1 VVLELKYFRKISEY
15 EDAEARPDLPPLP
28 PFSIESF
35 GLDSNIKRAKREL
48 TRLLMLAGLW
58 FLREFWPL
66 LRIGRTVIVT
76 RYDDVMEVLKR
87 SDDFQVPYGPE
98 MRSLTGG
105 KDFALGMD
113 GPAHAAQRNHIMAA
127 VVQKTDAP
135 RIVEHT
141 RFVAEN
147 LVRTSGG
154 RIDVMRDLLART
166 MMEACDEY
174 FGLGLDEPNSFLDR
188 TFANSALLFADP
200 FGDSSW
206 RRQTLSAASYNRYV
220 VDRATDRA
228 IETIFGRHPRPPV
241 TVIERLVAQYGTR
254 TAVDRDEIRAM
265 AIGTITGLV
274 PTNTLGAAKMLEE
287 IKRRPLVFEDV
298 KAIAATW
305 RDATTETARDAA
317 RNSLQGILW
326 EVARLNPGL
335 QPGQWRHAPRHTDIG
350 GRPVRAGS
358 VLMVATMSALRD
370 RRHFGDFAGYYDPD
384 RRHCKDEPRLMFG
397 AFDHE
402 CLGTYLGMAQIT
414 EVFLVLFSQKN
425 VRWSQNRE
433 GWLTYFGPFPRR
445 LDMEFDDPVSPQH
458 QEMITIQ
465 VPVRPDVD
473 LEKLQAKI
481 DKLGNPPCRRP
492 GGLGQALRETN
503 LVHFASLS
511 AFDARDPDDAK
522 GRPDPRVVL
531 ELNVDGDAD
540 RALETIVKAARGHL
554 EPIFEDTVVRG
565 FPLLDAL
572 KRQTVTL
579 DYSPWGNTGLNF
591 NGTPDCAVAD
601 IEVQQKIAEEAR
613 KHVDAYVMRHGV
625 PGTRALGLLNSVRR
639 TLKTQY
645 SRDTYA
651 KHLIRPTRRRLAI
664 AEWSGTGTTIG
675 FKALF
680 RSSLARYV
688 TMLIMLPCLALGALI
703 YSLLP
708 AWGASWGPHVA
719 AVAAIGWAGMLALS
733 GLARPRKEKL
743 SHFGDRIGLALAHC
757 VVWTAALTGFA
768 AIVAVAGAN
777 TVGLHFL
784 LVKAFP
790 AIGAMASW
798 TIAAGFGI
806 AALRPEYRVLVAL
819 LDMGRAARGVIRTV
833 VLAAIALGAVVIG
846 WYAFTDPGPLATKV
860 HNVSYWL
867 HSTPADAAG
876 KQLWAWVIFYL
887 KAMPHMVE
895 IVGWLAVA
903 TAGGILAMAL
913 VVGAIAGVFVG
924 ILRYHERNDAV
935 DERPARIDNM
945 RKVAERENR
954 PGYVMNHITAVTSL
968 KPGRFR
974 RLTLALSLLGIGK
987 LVQHWFRP
995 GFVLNM
1001 GTIHYAR
1008 WFRLPGSD
1016 TLVFFSNYDG
1026 SWESYLEDFVTKAHK
1041 GQTAA
1046 WSNGKGFPRTSYLIN
1061 GGADDGERF
1070 KRWVR
1075 RQQVPTGFWFS
1086 RFPDLTTDNIRNNAL
1101 IHDGLMRVS
1110 TDTAAEAWL
1119 SCFASMPRAENMIQ
1133 HQEVQGLVFRGF
1145 PHHQH
1150 SAVAA
1155 ITLPEG
1161 AAARQAHGWLA
1172 KLERHVWFGDT
1183 GTGFYGPPTFIAFS
1197 AAGLEKLLQGFPDP
1211 DLLSSF
1217 PPAFRIGMANRANIL
1232 RDTHHSEPGKWSWA
1246 DAPDAAGGRP
1256 ATDALLV
1263 IYGSSKDCERE
1274 MAEHRKMLER
1284 EFGKPGPGKSWRFDI
1299 LQTQPTAKTAEAWK
1313 HGSQAI
1319 YEHFGFRDGISQPI
1333 IRGTQKSLRDAAPAD
1348 LIEPGEMILGY
1359 RNNAGKLPPPI
1370 TLPAE
1375 IDRSNDL
1382 PMEVP
1387 DFGTRFP
1394 RFGAA
1399 RTVDLRDFGRNGT
1412 FLVVR
1417 QYQQHVE
1424 EFKSFLHAQAERLH
1438 KEPREHNL
1446 DKVVGCTIDH
1456 NWVASKLM
1464 GRTAEGDPLLGRA
1477 TRRLDNDFN
1486 FGQDDPQGL
1495 RCPFGAHVRRAN
1507 PRGGMQPDD
1516 PVEIEITK
1524 RHRILRRGRTYE
1536 RPDPDKPGKTEKG
1549 LMFLALCADIERQF
1563 EFLQQTWLSSP
1574 AFQGLYNEPDPITA
1588 TAPGGQFTI
1597 PTTAG
1602 PVTLKG
1608 LPNFVTV
1615 RAGGYFFMPSRS
1627 ALSLLSS
1634 WTRRNIRIVAPKNPV
1649 VASSASCPMHPLCPS
1664 QRTAGA

>member
-1 VVLELKYFRKISEY
+1 VAWELKYFRKISEY
-15 EDAEARPDLPPLP
+15 EEAEARPDLPPLP
-28 PFSIESF
+28 PFRIESF
-35 GLDSNIKRAKREL
+35 GTDSNIKRAKREL

-58 FLREFWPL
+58 FLREFWPI
-66 LRIGRTVIVT
+66 LRIGRLVIVT
-76 RYDDVMEVLKR
+76 RYKDVVDVLKR
-87 SDDFQVPYGPE
+87 SDDFNVPYGPE
-98 MRSLTGG
+98 MRALTGG
-105 KDFALGMD
+105 RDFALGMD
-113 GPAHAAQRNHIMAA
+113 GAKHMAQRNLIMAA
-127 VVQKTDAP
+127 VVQRTDAA
-135 RIVEHT
+135 RIVERT

-147 LVRTSGG
+147 LVTTSGG

-166 MMEACDEY
+166 MMEVCDEY

-200 FGDSSW
+200 FGDSGW
-206 RRQTLSAASYNRYV
+206 RRQTLSAATYVRYV
-220 VDRATDRA
+220 VDRAIDRA
-228 IETIFGRHPRPPV
+228 IESVFGRRPRAPV
-241 TVIERLVAQYGTR
+241 TVIERLVSHYGTR

-274 PTNTLGAAKMLEE
+274 PTNTLGGAKMLEE

-298 KAIAATW
+298 KAIANKW
-305 RDATTETARDAA
+305 RTATTDSARDAA
-317 RNSLQGILW
+317 RDALQKILW
-326 EVARLNPGL
+326 EISRLNPGL
-335 QPGQWRHAPRHTDIG
+335 QPGQWRHAPKHTEIA
-350 GRPVRAGS
+350 GRPVRAGT

-370 RRHFGDFAGYYDPD
+370 RRHFGDFADYYDPD
-384 RRHCKDEPRLMFG
+384 RRHGKDEPRLMFG

-402 CLGTYLGMAQIT
+402 CLGTYLGMAQIA

-425 VRWSQNRE
+425 VRWSKSKV
-433 GWLTYFGPFPRR
+433 GWLTYIGPFPRR
-445 LDMEFDDPVSPQH
+445 LDMEFDDAVSPH
-458 QEMITIQ
+458 EQEMITIQ
-465 VPVRPDVD
+465 VPVRPGVD
-473 LEKLQAKI
+473 LETLQAKI
-481 DKLGNPPCRRP
+481 DKLGNPAGDEP
-492 GGLGQALRETN
+492 GSLGRALRETN

-511 AFDARDPDDAK
+511 AIDARDPDDPK
-522 GRPDPRVVL
+522 GRPDLRVML

-540 RALETIVKAARGHL
+540 RALKTIDKVARGHL
-554 EPIFEDTVVRG
+554 QPIFDDTVVRG
-565 FPLLDAL
+565 VPLLDAL

-601 IEVQQKIAEEAR
+601 IEVQQKIAEAAR
-613 KHVDAYVMRHGV
+613 THVDAYVMEKGV
-625 PGTRALGLLNSVRR
+625 PGTRPLALLNSVRKA
-639 TLKTQY
+639 LKANE
-645 SRDTYA
+645 TYA
-651 KHLIRPTRRRLAI
+651 KHLIRPSRRRLAI

-675 FKALF
+675 FKALL

-688 TMLIMLPCLALGALI
+688 AALIALPCIALGALI

-708 AWGASWGPHVA
+708 GWGSAWGTWIASVLAICW
-719 AVAAIGWAGMLALS
+719 AVMLGLS
-733 GLARPRKEKL
+733 SLASHRKKKL
-743 SHFGDRIGLALAHC
+743 AHFGDTVGLGLAHC
-757 VVWTAALTGFA
+757 IVWTSALAGFA
-768 AIVAVAGAN
+768 LVVAVAGAN
-777 TVGLHFL
+777 AFGLHFL
-784 LVKAFP
+784 LAKAFP
-790 AIGAMASW
+790 TLHATASW
-798 TIAAGFGI
+798 AIAGVLGI

-819 LDMGRAARGVIRTV
+819 LDMGRGARGVVRTV
-833 VLAAIALGAVVIG
+833 ALVTVAITLVVIG
-846 WYAFTDPGPLATKV
+846 WYAFTQPEPLSRKA
-860 HNVSYWL
+860 HNVHYWISNTQWHDL
-867 HSTPADAAG
+867 WTHA
-876 KQLWAWVIFYL
+876 WAWVKLYVR
-887 KAMPHMVE
+887 AVPRMVE

-903 TAGGILAMAL
+903 TAGGILAMTL
-913 VVGAIAGVFVG
+913 IVGAIAGAFVG
-924 ILRYHERNDAV
+924 ILRWHETKDEV
-935 DERPARIDNM
+935 DERPAKLRNI
-945 RKVAERENR
+945 RKMADRENAT
-954 PGYVMNHITAVTSL
+954 GYAMNHITAVTPL
-968 KPGRFR
+968 KAGRFR
-974 RLTLALSLLGIGK
+974 RLTLALALLGIGK
-987 LVQHWFRP
+987 LVQYWFRP

-1016 TLVFFSNYDG
+1016 TLIFFSNYDG
-1026 SWESYLEDFVTKAHK
+1026 SWESYLEDFITKAHK
-1041 GQTAA
+1041 GQSAA

-1101 IHDGLMRVS
+1101 IHDGLMRAS

-1119 SCFASMPRAENMIQ
+1119 SCFASMPRAETMIQ

-1145 PHHQH
+1145 PNHQH
-1150 SAVAA
+1150 SAMAA
-1155 ITLPEG
+1155 ITLPESIE
-1161 AAARQAHGWLA
+1161 ARKAHGWLA
-1172 KLERHVWFGDT
+1172 KLKYHVWFGDT
-1183 GTGFYGPPTFIAFS
+1183 ASGFYGPPTFVAFS
-1197 AAGLEKLLQGFPDP
+1197 AAGLEKLLQGYPDR

-1232 RDTHHSEPGKWSWA
+1232 RDTHNSEPDRWRWA
-1246 DAPDAAGGRP
+1246 DAADAKCGRP
-1256 ATDALLV
+1256 ATDALLIV
-1263 IYGSSKDCERE
+1263 YGSPEDCERE
-1274 MAEHRKMLER
+1274 MAEHREKLAAA
-1284 EFGKPGPGKSWRFDI
+1284 FGEEPGARWRFDV
-1299 LQTQPTAKTAEAWK
+1299 LQTQPTAKTAQAWK
-1313 HGSQAI
+1313 SGSQAI

-1333 IRGTQKSLRDAAPAD
+1333 IRGTQKSLKDTASAD

-1359 RNNAGKLPPPI
+1359 HNNAGKLPPPI

-1375 IDRSNDL
+1375 IDRRNDL

-1399 RTVDLRDFGRNGT
+1399 RTVNLRDFGRNGT

-1417 QYQQHVE
+1417 QYQQHVD
-1424 EFKSFLHAQAERLH
+1424 EFTKFVRAQTERLQE
-1438 KEPREHNL
+1438 EPREHNL
-1446 DKVVGCTIDH
+1446 DKVVGASIDY

-1477 TRRLDNDFN
+1477 TRRFDNDFN

-1536 RPDPDKPGKTEKG
+1536 RPDPQEPGKTEKG

-1563 EFLQQTWLSSP
+1563 EFLQQTWMSSP
-1574 AFQGLYNEPDPITA
+1574 AFQGLHNEPDPITS
-1588 TAPGGQFTI
+1588 TSPGGQFTI

-1602 PVTLKG
+1602 PVTLEK

-1615 RAGGYFFMPSRS
+1615 RAGGYFFMPSRA
-1627 ALSLLSS
+1627 ALSLLLS
-1634 WTRRNIRIVAPKNPV
+1634 WTRDDTRIVAPTSPPAAAGPRCPV
-1649 VASSASCPMHPLCPS
+1649 HR
-1664 QRTAGA
+1664 QRTS